1 MIVIGTHNG
10 RFHADEVLACAL
22 LTKIKPHIKIIRTR
36 DREQLKVCDIVV
48 DVGGVYDPSILR
60 FDHHQPNCKAIF
72 NDNNINIPLSSAG
85 MVYKHFGHVMIENF
99 IENVMKEEI
108 NGDIVCGV
116 YNELYYKM
124 FQEVD
129 ANDNGV
135 SVASNESEIK
145 YNYTQ
150 FLHYGQLINAMN
162 GNVSND
168 VEQYFNFM
176 KAVEFADSVLNIQLK
191 HVYNGIKIYYED
203 LDSFVEDLKNS
214 KDNVLVMTK
223 IYPVWQKYLSDV
235 TKGNIHVANLPN
247 FKFTVYP
254 RNEEKT
260 EWGFGTLQISKFKN
274 QVDLLSQQ
282 ELLKLLENPEDLI
295 FVHKNLFC
303 GSSKTLKTSIE
314 ACKLSFDFNGKVKVE
329 DSIVKTVLTDYGIW
343 DWIKSFIN
351 YFIN

>member
-1 MIVIGTHNG
+1 MIVVGTHNG

-22 LTKIKPHIKIIRTR
+22 LTEIKPHIKIIRTR
-36 DREQLKVCDIVV
+36 NPEQLKVCDIVV
-48 DVGGVYDPSILR
+48 DVGGVYDPGILR
-60 FDHHQPNCKAIF
+60 FDHHQKNCKETF
-72 NDNNINIPLSSAG
+72 NENIKIPLSSAG
-85 MVYKHFGHVMIENF
+85 MVYKHFGIIFIENF
-99 IENVMKEEI
+99 IENIMKEEM
-108 NGDIVCGV
+108 NSAIVSEV

-135 SVASNESEIK
+135 FVVSNESEIK

-162 GNVSND
+162 GNVSNE

-176 KAVEFADSVLNIQLK
+176 KAVDFAKTVLNIQLK
-191 HVYNGIKIYYED
+191 HVYNGVKIYYND
-203 LDSFVEDLKNS
+203 LDNFLEDVKNS
-214 KDNVLVMTK
+214 KENILVMTK
-223 IYPVWQKYLSDV
+223 IYPVWQKYLSDLS
-235 TKGNIHVANLPN
+235 KGKIPFYNSN

-254 RNEEKT
+254 RNEELT
-260 EWGFGTLQISKFKN
+260 EWGFGTLPVPGCKFKN

-303 GSSKTLKTSIE
+303 GSSKTLKTSVE
-314 ACKLSFDFNGKVKVE
+314 ACKLSFDFNGKVKLE
-329 DSIVKTVLTDYGIW
+329 ESIVKKVLTDYGIW

-351 YFIN
+351 YFI